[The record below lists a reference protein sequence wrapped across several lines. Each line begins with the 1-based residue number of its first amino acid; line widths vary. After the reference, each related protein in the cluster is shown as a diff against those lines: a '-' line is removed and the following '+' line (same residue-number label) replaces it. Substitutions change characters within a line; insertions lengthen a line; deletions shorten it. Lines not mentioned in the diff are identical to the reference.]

1 VVDGDRPLS
10 ITTLKRPQTIVCFT
24 LELAVC
30 KLQLASLLDDIQ
42 EDSASDSGTDIGN
55 IEERSVMASVLKFA
69 SVKNA

>member
-1 VVDGDRPLS
+1 M
-10 ITTLKRPQTIVCFT
+10 CFT

-55 IEERSVMASVLKFA
+55 IEERRVMASVLKFA